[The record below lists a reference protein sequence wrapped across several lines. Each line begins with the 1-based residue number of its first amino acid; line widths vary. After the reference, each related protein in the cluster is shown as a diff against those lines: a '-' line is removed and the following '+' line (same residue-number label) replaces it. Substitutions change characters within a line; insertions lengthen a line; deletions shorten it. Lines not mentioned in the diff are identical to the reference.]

1 MTYRY
6 LSKMLSFDIGI
17 KNMAYCFFDIS
28 GTNPSIKAWGI
39 LNLMDEED
47 PIPKCRCVLKPKSK
61 KSMVSKTCD
70 KVAKY
75 TKNGAHY
82 CLKHAIL
89 EPWIIPTKE
98 ISMAS
103 LRKLDKEKL
112 GDLGIKY
119 KVFQDSSAV
128 PASTAVPANAVP
140 ASKKTLLEALQVF
153 FLENCFEPIIKTK
166 SKTAS
171 TTDLITLGRNM
182 RDRLDELPWIQ
193 EVTHIIMENQISPLA
208 GRMKTVQ
215 GMLAQYFIMRSPIA
229 YIEFVSSA
237 NKLKGF
243 KLPSDNTATSTDS
256 VLENTAILEN
266 TEVSQKT
273 DKDKYKKHK
282 TDSVAICSQ
291 LLEQNP
297 GFASWKHCL
306 ETPKKDDLA
315 DCFLQGIWWISKNVA
330 IKR

>member
-1 MTYRY
+1 
-6 LSKMLSFDIGI
+6 
-17 KNMAYCFFDIS
+17 MAYCFFDIS
-28 GTNPSIKAWGI
+28 GSSPSIKSWGI

-47 PIPKCRCVLKPKSK
+47 PIPKCKCVLKPKSK
-61 KSMVSKTCD
+61 KVTVTKICD

-75 TKNGAHY
+75 TKNGTHY
-82 CLKHAIL
+82 CIKHAIM

-98 ISMAS
+98 ISMVS

-112 GDLGIKY
+112 GELGIKY
-119 KVFQDSSAV
+119 KVFQGSAV
-128 PASTAVPANAVP
+128 PALVTVP
-140 ASKKTLLEALQVF
+140 ASKKALLEALQTF
-153 FLENCFEPIIKTK
+153 FLENCFETIVKTK

-193 EVTHIIMENQISPLA
+193 EVTHVIMENQISPLA

-215 GMLAQYFIMRSPIA
+215 GMLAQYFIMRSPNA

-243 KLPSDNTATSTDS
+243 KLPSSES
-256 VLENTAILEN
+256 LENVVIN
-266 TEVSQKT
+266 DKPKT

-282 TDSVAICSQ
+282 TDSVVICSQ
-291 LLEQNP
+291 ILEQNSILAP
-297 GFASWKHCL
+297 WKYCL

-315 DCFLQGIWWISKNVA
+315 DCFLQGIWWISKN
-330 IKR
+330 RREHGDPC

>member
-1 MTYRY
+1 
-6 LSKMLSFDIGI
+6 MLSFDIGI

-28 GTNPSIKAWGI
+28 GTNNPSIKAWGV

-61 KSMVSKTCD
+61 KSTVSKTCD

-112 GDLGIKY
+112 VQLGIKY
-119 KVFQDSSAV
+119 KVFQDSSATVPACAV
-128 PASTAVPANAVP
+128 PASTAVPASITVPDSITVP
-140 ASKKTLLEALQVF
+140 ASKKALLEALQSF
-153 FLENCFEPIIKTK
+153 FLENCFEPIVKTK

-193 EVTHIIMENQISPLA
+193 EVTHVIMENQISPLA

-215 GMLAQYFIMRSPIA
+215 GMLAQYFIMRSPNS

-243 KLPSDNTATSTDS
+243 KLPSDNAATSTDP
-256 VLENTAILEN
+256 VLENTVI
-266 TEVSQKT
+266 S

-291 LLEQNP
+291 LLDQTP
-297 GFASWKHCL
+297 GFASWKYCL

-315 DCFLQGIWWISKNVA
+315 DCFLQGIWWISKN
-330 IKR
+330 K

>member
-1 MTYRY
+1 
-6 LSKMLSFDIGI
+6 MLSFDIGI

-28 GTNPSIKAWGI
+28 GTNYSSIKAWGV
-39 LNLMDEED
+39 LNLMDEEY
-47 PIPKCRCVLKPKSK
+47 PIPKCRFILKPKSK
-61 KSMVSKTCD
+61 KSTVSKTCD
-70 KVAKY
+70 KAAKY
-75 TKNGAHY
+75 KKNGVNY

-112 GDLGIKY
+112 GEIGILY
-119 KVFQDSSAV
+119 KVFQDS
-128 PASTAVPANAVP
+128 AVP
-140 ASKKTLLEALQVF
+140 ASKKALLEALQPF

-171 TTDLITLGRNM
+171 STDLITLGRNM

-215 GMLAQYFIMRSPIA
+215 GMLAQYFIMRSPNS

-243 KLPSDNTATSTDS
+243 KLPSAEIP
-256 VLENTAILEN
+256 LENVEI
-266 TEVSQKT
+266 SQKT
-273 DKDKYKKHK
+273 EKDKYNKHK

-291 LLEQNP
+291 ILEQNP
-297 GFASWKHCL
+297 GFSPWKYCL

-315 DCFLQGIWWISKNVA
+315 DCFLQGIWWISKNSRNSQVPC
-330 IKR
+330 

>member
-28 GTNPSIKAWGI
+28 GTNNPAIKAWGI

-47 PIPKCRCVLKPKSK
+47 PIPKCQCVLKPKSK
-61 KSMVSKTCD
+61 KSTISKTCD
-70 KVAKY
+70 KLAKY
-75 TKNGAHY
+75 TKNGEHY

-89 EPWIIPTKE
+89 EQWIIPTKE

-119 KVFQDSSAV
+119 KVFQDSV
-128 PASTAVPANAVP
+128 AVP
-140 ASKKTLLEALQVF
+140 ASKKALLEVLQSF
-153 FLENCFEPIIKTK
+153 FLENCFEPIIKAK

-193 EVTHIIMENQISPLA
+193 EVTHVIMENQISPLA

-215 GMLAQYFIMRSPIA
+215 GMLAQYFIMRSPDA

-243 KLPSDNTATSTDS
+243 ILPSDNTNTSTDP
-256 VLENTAILEN
+256 VLENPAILEN

>member
-1 MTYRY
+1 
-6 LSKMLSFDIGI
+6 MLSFDIGI

-28 GTNPSIKAWGI
+28 NNGNPSIKAWGV

-47 PIPKCRCVLKPKSK
+47 PIPKCKCILKPKSK
-61 KSMVSKTCD
+61 KSTVSKTCD
-70 KVAKY
+70 KAAKY
-75 TKNGAHY
+75 KKNGAYY

-112 GDLGIKY
+112 GELGIKY
-119 KVFQDSSAV
+119 KAFQDSAVPASSAV
-128 PASTAVPANAVP
+128 PAY
-140 ASKKTLLEALQVF
+140 KKACLEALQAF
-153 FLENCFEPIIKTK
+153 FLENCFEPIVKTK

-182 RDRLDELPWIQ
+182 RDRLDELPWINQ
-193 EVTHIIMENQISPLA
+193 VTYIIMENQISPLA

-215 GMLAQYFIMRSPIA
+215 GMLAQYFIMRSPTA

-243 KLPSDNTATSTDS
+243 KLPSDKTKSTEKTATSTEKTATSTDP
-256 VLENTAILEN
+256 VLENAVI
-266 TEVSQKT
+266 S

-291 LLEQNP
+291 ILDQTP
-297 GFASWKHCL
+297 GLSPWKYCL

-330 IKR
+330 IKRR

>member
-61 KSMVSKTCD
+61 KSTVSKTCD

-75 TKNGAHY
+75 TKNGAYY

-112 GDLGIKY
+112 GEIGIKY
-119 KVFQDSSAV
+119 KAFQDSS
-128 PASTAVPANAVP
+128 AVPANAVP
-140 ASKKTLLEALQVF
+140 ASAVPASKKAILETLHAF
-153 FLENCFEPIIKTK
+153 FLENCFEPIIKAK

-215 GMLAQYFIMRSPIA
+215 GMLAQYFIMRSPNA

-243 KLPSDNTATSTDS
+243 KLPSDKTTTSTEKTATSA
-256 VLENTAILEN
+256 LENAVISN
-266 TEVSQKT
+266 
-273 DKDKYKKHK
+273 KDKYKKHK

-291 LLEQNP
+291 ILDQTP

-315 DCFLQGIWWISKNVA
+315 DCFLQGIWWIKKYHV
-330 IKR
+330 